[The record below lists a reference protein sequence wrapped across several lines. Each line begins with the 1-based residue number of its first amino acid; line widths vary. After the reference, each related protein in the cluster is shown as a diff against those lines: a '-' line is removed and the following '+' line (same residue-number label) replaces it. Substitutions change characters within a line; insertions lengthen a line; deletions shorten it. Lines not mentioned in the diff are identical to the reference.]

1 MIIRL
6 NKYKP
11 QIMKKLFLLS
21 VLVIVSFLELKAQ
34 GVEITP
40 ITGYTFP
47 ASYRITSGNA
57 RLGDGQNWG
66 GNLGFSLNEHVEIEL
81 SYSYMATRATASSPL
96 INNRVDVRT
105 QVHYAMIG
113 ANRLFPT
120 SDAMTFFAGM
130 KLGTGTLAFPD
141 REFNNITKFSWGFQG
156 GMKYFASD
164 RIGIRMQANLM
175 MPVVSAGGSLW
186 WSPGGGTA
194 VGVSTWSPIVQF
206 GFTGGIIFRLQ
217 Q

>member
-1 MIIRL
+1 
-6 NKYKP
+6 
-11 QIMKKLFLLS
+11 MKKLLIL
-21 VLVIVSFLELKAQ
+21 SFLIVISIMEVRAQ

-47 ASYRITSGNA
+47 ASYRISSGTA

-66 GNLGFSLNEHVEIEL
+66 GNLGFSLNEFMEIEV
-81 SYSYMATRATASSPL
+81 SYNYMATRATASSPL
-96 INNRVDVRT
+96 LNDRVDVRT

-130 KLGTGTLAFPD
+130 KMGTGTLAFPD
-141 REFNNITKFSWGFQG
+141 GEYRNITKFSIGLQG
-156 GMKYFASD
+156 GMKYFASE
-164 RIGIRMQANLM
+164 RVGIRLQANLM
-175 MPVVSAGGSLW
+175 MPVLAAGGSLW

-194 VGVSTWSPIVQF
+194 VGISTFSPIVQF
-206 GFTGGIIFRLQ
+206 GFTGGIILRLQ
-217 Q
+217 KE

>member
-1 MIIRL
+1 
-6 NKYKP
+6 
-11 QIMKKLFLLS
+11 MKKLLIL
-21 VLVIVSFLELKAQ
+21 SFLIGIFVMEVRAQ

-47 ASYRITSGNA
+47 ASYRISSGTA

-66 GNLGFSLNEHVEIEL
+66 GNLGFSLNEFMEIEV
-81 SYSYMATRATASSPL
+81 SYNYMATRATASSPL
-96 INNRVDVRT
+96 LNDRVDVRT

-130 KLGTGTLAFPD
+130 KMGTGTLAFPD
-141 REFNNITKFSWGFQG
+141 GEYRNITKFSLGLQG
-156 GMKYFASD
+156 GMKYFATE
-164 RIGIRMQANLM
+164 RIGIRLQANLM
-175 MPVVSAGGSLW
+175 MPVLAAGGSLW

-194 VGVSTWSPIVQF
+194 VGVSTFSPIVQF
-206 GFTGGIIFRLQ
+206 GFAGGIIFRLQ
-217 Q
+217 KE

>member
-1 MIIRL
+1 
-6 NKYKP
+6 
-11 QIMKKLFLLS
+11 MKKLILLS
-21 VLVIVSFLELKAQ
+21 VLILGPFLESKAQ

-47 ASYRITSGNA
+47 ASYRITSGTA

-66 GNLGFSLNEHVEIEL
+66 GNLGFSIRDNMEIEL
-81 SYSYMATRATASSPL
+81 SYNYMATRATASSPL
-96 INNRVDVRT
+96 ISNRVDVRT

-113 ANRLFPT
+113 ANRLFPA
-120 SDAMTFFAGM
+120 SDAITLFAGM

-141 REFNNITKFSWGFQG
+141 REYNNVTKFSWGIQG
-156 GMKYFASD
+156 GMKYFATE

-175 MPVVSAGGSLW
+175 MPVVAAGGSLW

-206 GFTGGIIFRLQ
+206 GFTGGMIFRLRQ
-217 Q
+217 

>member
-1 MIIRL
+1 
-6 NKYKP
+6 
-11 QIMKKLFLLS
+11 MKKLLILTLLTIFS
-21 VLVIVSFLELKAQ
+21 VFKGYAQ

-47 ASYRITSGNA
+47 ASFNISAGSA

-66 GNLGFSLNEHVEIEL
+66 GMLGFSLNEFVEIEL
-81 SYSYMATRATASSPL
+81 SYSYMATRATASSTFL
-96 INNRVDVRT
+96 SDRVDVRT

-120 SDAMTFFAGM
+120 SDAMTFFAGFKM
-130 KLGTGTLAFPD
+130 GTGTLAFPD
-141 REFNNITKFSWGFQG
+141 REYNNITKFSWGFQG
-156 GMKYFASD
+156 GMKYYATD

-175 MPVVSAGGSLW
+175 LPVLSAGGSLW

>member
-1 MIIRL
+1 
-6 NKYKP
+6 
-11 QIMKKLFLLS
+11 MKKLLIL
-21 VLVIVSFLELKAQ
+21 SFLIGIFVMEVRAQ

-47 ASYRITSGNA
+47 ASYRISSGTA

-66 GNLGFSLNEHVEIEL
+66 GNLGFSLNEFMEIEV
-81 SYSYMATRATASSPL
+81 SYNYMATRATASSPL
-96 INNRVDVRT
+96 LNDRVDVRT

-130 KLGTGTLAFPD
+130 KMGTGTLAFPD
-141 REFNNITKFSWGFQG
+141 GEYRNITKFSLGLQG
-156 GMKYFASD
+156 GMKYFATE
-164 RIGIRMQANLM
+164 RIGIRLQANLM
-175 MPVVSAGGSLW
+175 MPVLAAGGSLW

-194 VGVSTWSPIVQF
+194 VGVSTFSPIVQF

-217 Q
+217 KE